1 MSSAVST
8 KRRVVVVTGGANGIG
23 EAICR
28 EFVHSEHAIVVCG
41 DLDQKK
47 GDALAA
53 QFDADSFVFVQ
64 VDCGKREDC
73 ERLVETAVE
82 NFGGLDV
89 LVNNVGVQFDDG
101 TPVHQLEESV
111 WDKVRYQFKFIFG
124 AASTRLSICSTVAG
138 GCDCHAAS
146 VRLQSQ
152 PGIPHMPAP
161 RALFCP

>member
-1 MSSAVST
+1 MSSAVTT

-53 QFDADSFVFVQ
+53 QFDTDSFVFVQ

-73 ERLVETAVE
+73 ERQRESARVYPTHKILVAPWVIER
-82 NFGGLDV
+82 
-89 LVNNVGVQFDDG
+89 
-101 TPVHQLEESV
+101 P
-111 WDKVRYQFKFIFG
+111 KV
-124 AASTRLSICSTVAG
+124 A
-138 GCDCHAAS
+138 AAS
-146 VRLQSQ
+146 VGTHLA
-152 PGIPHMPAP
+152 H
-161 RALFCP
+161 ALRTLRHVFRRG